1 MIYLVFLLI
10 TGAAAVYLFYSAGNP
25 PHAARA
31 NTRGNSSRL
40 RERQAAIKLS
50 LADLEYELS
59 VGKLERTDFERLQT
73 ELLLEW
79 EEIEAKLSDPAA
91 NVPELPPKTP
101 ACPECGSALIENAK
115 FCHQCGFRLHQLL
128 VVLLLFAAFSGRSLA
143 AMDIRVEIWNGTT
156 RKMHTE
162 PLKVQLLQLDKGM
175 QPVSAAVSR
184 AGKVEFLGLPE
195 NPAAPYMVQTEY
207 RSVTYSKVI
216 PPNMP
221 SATTLEIFESTH
233 SPDRLRVRPL
243 VELRRVA
250 PDRLAGIL
258 IIFFLNQD
266 NRTFTGNGG
275 IEFHLPEKATVEQ
288 ASVSVG
294 SGASNIQW
302 LKVAAEKRTATGL
315 YRIAQSVK
323 PGERILQATF
333 SLPYDEKGTSIVL
346 RSLYAQ
352 DTGLRL
358 IVEPEDVEVFYN
370 ERLLVRSRDPNLER
384 GLFAFAAGEKE
395 VVLRLAKGGILT
407 APIEA
412 DEVVVRSPL
421 ETWQKLLFPVAA
433 LLIFVLVFLWRQGVF
448 AGKGRTTRNL
458 PDFW

>member
-10 TGAAAVYLFYSAGNP
+10 AGAAAIYLFYSAGNP
-25 PHAARA
+25 PQAAQ
-31 NTRGNSSRL
+31 TSKGDFSRL
-40 RERQAAIKLS
+40 RERQGAIKLS

-59 VGKLERTDFERLQT
+59 VGKLERADFERLQT

-79 EEIEAKLSDPAA
+79 EEIEAKLSEQASGT
-91 NVPELPPKTP
+91 PELPPKQS
-101 ACPECGSALIENAK
+101 ACPECGAALVKNAK

-128 VVLLLFAAFSGRSLA
+128 VALLLFVAFSGRSLA
-143 AMDIRVEIWNGTT
+143 AMDIRVEIRNGTT
-156 RKMHTE
+156 QKIHTE

-216 PPNMP
+216 PPNMVP
-221 SATTLEIFESTH
+221 PNTTLEIFESTH